1 MNDILMAKAA
11 ISTAELEFYA
21 GNPSWTVRCE
31 VASNYT
37 RT

>member
-21 GNPSWTVRCE
+21 GFERY
-31 VASNYT
+31 AILY
-37 RT
+37 RY